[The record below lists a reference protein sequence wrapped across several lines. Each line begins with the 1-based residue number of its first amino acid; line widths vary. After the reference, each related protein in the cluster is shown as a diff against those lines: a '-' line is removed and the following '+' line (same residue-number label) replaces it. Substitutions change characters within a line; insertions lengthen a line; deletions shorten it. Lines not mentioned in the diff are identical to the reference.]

1 MPLNPRIHPVKEVSV
16 FPVYV
21 IISLSIFKRPYES
34 GNPFVPFGNASTVI
48 VLSYGVISAFK
59 TASSVNPV
67 CSLILMYLSIFVI
80 KSIGAPWNS
89 CPW

>member
-1 MPLNPRIHPVKEVSV
+1 MNDVEV

-34 GNPFVPFGNASTVI
+34 GNPFVPFGNGSTVI
-48 VLSYGVISAFK
+48 VLSYAVISALR

-67 CSLILMYLSIFVI
+67 CSLSLIY
-80 KSIGAPWNS
+80 
-89 CPW
+89 